1 MKQKINVV
9 VIPSDKSGVGKF
21 RSVDPHI
28 FLQNQYPDEF
38 HVDIVYEP
46 PYEDVNFWTQYQ
58 IVAYH
63 RSIGPDFDKAN
74 RLIQM
79 LNSLGVITVCDI
91 DDYWM
96 PGKEHPIHDII
107 RVNKINEKIVDNL
120 KVSKFVTT
128 TTEIFADEIRKYNK
142 NVIVFPNAI
151 NPNEAQ
157 FKEKTEESDKVRIGW
172 LGGSS
177 HLHDIQLL
185 DSGFSKIL
193 HLKDKVQYVLC
204 GFDTRGTVTE
214 INAQTGE
221 QTKRNILPAETVW
234 ARYEEIFTQNYKIVS
249 EGYKNHLLKYSQEE
263 YVGDKNESYLR
274 VWTKPVTGYA
284 KNYSKFDISLSPI
297 KNTMFNR
304 MKSQLKVIEAG
315 FYKKAIIASNIGPYT
330 IDLKHCMDNGNFVD
344 GNAILINEARNH
356 ADWAKFIEK
365 LVKNPNLIKDMGE
378 RLYETVKDKYDLN
391 NVTSD
396 RKEFYI
402 DIANKS

>member
-1 MKQKINVV
+1 MSKIKILVV
-9 VIPSDKSGVGKF
+9 PSDRSGVGKF

-28 FLQNQYPDEF
+28 FLQNQYPEDF

-46 PYEDVNFWTQYQ
+46 PYDDFNFWTQYQ

-63 RSIGPDFDKAN
+63 RSIGPDFEKAH

-107 RVNKINEKIVDNL
+107 RVNKINEKIIANL
-120 KVSKFVTT
+120 KVSKYVTT
-128 TTEIFADEIRKYNK
+128 TTTLFADEIKKANK
-142 NVIVFPNAI
+142 NVVVFPNAI
-151 NPNEAQ
+151 NPNEPQ
-157 FKEKTEESDKVRIGW
+157 FKEPTEDSDRLRIGW

-185 DSGFSKIL
+185 DNGFSKVTSY
-193 HLKDKVQYVLC
+193 KDKVQYVLC

-221 QTKRNILPAETVW
+221 QTKRNILPPETVW
-234 ARYEEIFTQNYKIVS
+234 AQYEKIFTQNFSIISEDYK
-249 EGYKNHLLKYSQEE
+249 KHLLKYNQESYSNE
-263 YVGDKNESYLR
+263 INESYLR
-274 VWTKPVTGYA
+274 VWTKPVTSYA
-284 KNYSKFDISLSPI
+284 KNYSKFDVSLAPI

-315 FYKKAIIASNIGPYT
+315 FYKKALIASEIGPYT
-330 IDLKHCMDNGNFVD
+330 IDLKHCLENGNFVD
-344 GNAILINEARNH
+344 GNAMLVKEVRNH
-356 ADWAKFIEK
+356 SDWAKYIEK
-365 LVKNPNLIKDMGE
+365 LIKNPNLVKDMGE

-391 NVTSD
+391 VVTKT
-396 RKEFYI
+396 RAEFY
-402 DIANKS
+402 KSIIW

>member
-1 MKQKINVV
+1 MSKIKLLVV
-9 VIPSDKSGVGKF
+9 PSDRSGVGKF

-38 HVDIVYEP
+38 HVDIIYEP
-46 PYEDVNFWTQYQ
+46 PYDDLSFWTQYQ
-58 IVAYH
+58 IVAFH
-63 RSIGPDFDKAN
+63 RSIGVDFDKAN
-74 RLIQM
+74 RLILM
-79 LNSLGVITVCDI
+79 LNSLGVVTICDI

-107 RVNKINEKIVDNL
+107 RVNKINEKILANI
-120 KVSKFVTT
+120 KVAKYVTT
-128 TTEIFADEIRKYNK
+128 TTEIFADEIKKYNK
-142 NVIVFPNAI
+142 NVFVFPNAI

-157 FKEKTEESDKVRIGW
+157 FKEKTEEFDKVRVGW

-185 DSGFSKIL
+185 DSGFSKLIP
-193 HLKDKVQYVLC
+193 LKDKVQYVLC

-214 INAQTGE
+214 INQQTGE

-234 ARYEEIFTQNYKIVS
+234 AQYEKIFTQNFKIIS
-249 EGYKNHLLKYSQEE
+249 ENYKNHLLNYVQESYPDE
-263 YVGDKNESYLR
+263 MNESYLR

-284 KNYSKFDISLSPI
+284 KNYSKFDISLAPI

-330 IDLKHCMDNGNFVD
+330 IDLKHCLDNGNFVD
-344 GNAILINEARNH
+344 GNAILVNEARNH

-378 RLYETVKDKYDLN
+378 RLYETVKDRYDLN

-396 RKEFYI
+396 RKDFYKE
-402 DIANKS
+402 IANKS

>member
-1 MKQKINVV
+1 MSKVKVLVV
-9 VIPSDKSGVGKF
+9 PSDRSGVGKF

-28 FLQNQYPDEF
+28 FLQNQYPEEF

-46 PYEDVNFWTQYQ
+46 PYEDINFWTQYQ
-58 IVAYH
+58 IVAFH
-63 RSIGPDFDKAN
+63 RSIGQDFDKAN

-79 LNSLGVITVCDI
+79 LNSLGV
-91 DDYWM
+91 
-96 PGKEHPIHDII
+96 KEHPIHDII
-107 RVNKINEKIVDNL
+107 RVNKINEKIVANL
-120 KVSKFVTT
+120 KVAKYVTT
-128 TTEIFADEIRKYNK
+128 TTTIFADEIKKYNK
-142 NVIVFPNAI
+142 NVFVFPNAI

-157 FKEKTEESDKVRIGW
+157 FKEKTEESDRVRVGW

-185 DSGFSKIL
+185 DSGFSKITG
-193 HLKDKVQYVLC
+193 LKDKVQYVLC

-214 INAQTGE
+214 INAQTKE
-221 QTKRNILPAETVW
+221 QTKRNILPSETVW
-234 ARYEEIFTQNYKIVS
+234 AEYEKIFTQNFKIIS
-249 EGYKNHLLKYSQEE
+249 ENYKNHLLKYTQENFPNE
-263 YVGDKNESYLR
+263 MDESYLR

-284 KNYSKFDISLSPI
+284 KNYSKFDVSLAPI

-330 IDLKHCMDNGNFVD
+330 IDLKHCMENGNFVD

-365 LVKNPNLIKDMGE
+365 LVKNPNLVKDMGE

-396 RKEFYI
+396 RKQFYK

>member
-1 MKQKINVV
+1 MSKIKVLVV
-9 VIPSDKSGVGKF
+9 PSDKSGVGKF

-46 PYEDVNFWTQYQ
+46 SYTDMNFWTQYQ
-58 IVAYH
+58 IVAFH
-63 RSIGPDFDKAN
+63 RSIGADFEKAN
-74 RLIQM
+74 SLIQT
-79 LNSLGVITVCDI
+79 LNSLGIVTVCDI

-107 RVNKINEKIVDNL
+107 RINKINEKIVANL
-120 KVSKFVTT
+120 KVAKFITT

-142 NVIVFPNAI
+142 NVFVFPNAI
-151 NPNEAQ
+151 NPNEPQ

-185 DSGFSKIL
+185 DAGFSKL
-193 HLKDKVQYVLC
+193 THLKDKVQYVLC
-204 GFDTRGTVTE
+204 GFDTRGSVTE
-214 INAQTGE
+214 INAQTG
-221 QTKRNILPAETVW
+221 QHIKRNILPAETVW
-234 ARYEEIFTQNYKIVS
+234 AQYEKIFTQNYKIVS
-249 EGYKNHLLKYSQEE
+249 DDYKNYLLKYNQEHYE
-263 YVGDKNESYLR
+263 SEINESYLR

-284 KNYSKFDISLSPI
+284 KNYLKFDVSLAPI

-330 IDLKHCMDNGNFVD
+330 LDLKHCLEHGNFVD
-344 GNAILINEARNH
+344 GNAILVNESRNH
-356 ADWAKFIEK
+356 ADWSKFIEK

-391 NVTSD
+391 NVTKD
-396 RKEFYI
+396 RKQFYI

>member
-1 MKQKINVV
+1 MSKVKVLVV
-9 VIPSDKSGVGKF
+9 PSDRSGVGKF

-38 HVDIVYEP
+38 HVDIIYEP
-46 PYEDVNFWTQYQ
+46 SYEDFTFWTQYQ
-58 IVAYH
+58 IVAFH
-63 RSIGPDFDKAN
+63 RSIGQDFEKAH

-79 LNSLGVITVCDI
+79 LNSLGIVTICDI

-107 RVNKINEKIVDNL
+107 RVNKINEKIVANL
-120 KVSKFVTT
+120 KVAKYVTT

-142 NVIVFPNAI
+142 NVFVFPNAI
-151 NPNEAQ
+151 NPNESQ
-157 FKEKTEESDKVRIGW
+157 FKEKTEESDKVRVGW

-185 DSGFSKIL
+185 DSGFSKIVP
-193 HLKDKVQYVLC
+193 LKDKVQYVLC

-214 INAQTGE
+214 INAQTRE
-221 QTKRNILPAETVW
+221 QTKRNILPSETVW
-234 ARYEEIFTQNYKIVS
+234 AEYEKIFTQKYKIIS
-249 EGYKNHLLKYSQEE
+249 EGYKNHLLKYTQESYLGE
-263 YVGDKNESYLR
+263 IDESYLR

-284 KNYSKFDISLSPI
+284 KNYSKFDISLAPI

-315 FYKKAIIASNIGPYT
+315 FYKKALIASNIGPYT
-330 IDLKHCMDNGNFVD
+330 IDLKHCLDNGNFVD
-344 GNAILINEARNH
+344 GNAILVNETRNH
-356 ADWAKFIEK
+356 SDWAKFIEK

-378 RLYETVKDKYDLN
+378 RLYESVKDKYDLN
-391 NVTSD
+391 TVTKD
-396 RKEFYI
+396 RKDFYK
-402 DIANKS
+402 DITSKS

>member
-1 MKQKINVV
+1 MSKVKVLVV
-9 VIPSDKSGVGKF
+9 PSDRSGVGKF

-38 HVDIVYEP
+38 HVDIIYEP
-46 PYEDVNFWTQYQ
+46 SYEDFTFWTQYQ
-58 IVAYH
+58 IVAFH
-63 RSIGPDFDKAN
+63 RSIGQDFEKAH

-79 LNSLGVITVCDI
+79 LNSLGIVTICDI

-107 RVNKINEKIVDNL
+107 RVNKINEKIVANL
-120 KVSKFVTT
+120 KVAKYVTT

-142 NVIVFPNAI
+142 NVFVFPNAI

-157 FKEKTEESDKVRIGW
+157 FKEKTEESDKVRVGW

-185 DSGFSKIL
+185 DSGFSKIVP
-193 HLKDKVQYVLC
+193 LKDKVQYVLC

-214 INAQTGE
+214 INAQTRE
-221 QTKRNILPAETVW
+221 QTKRNILPSETVW
-234 ARYEEIFTQNYKIVS
+234 AEYEKIFTQKYKIIS
-249 EGYKNHLLKYSQEE
+249 EGYKNHLLKYTQESYLGE
-263 YVGDKNESYLR
+263 IDESYLR

-284 KNYSKFDISLSPI
+284 KNYSKFDISLAPI

-315 FYKKAIIASNIGPYT
+315 FYKKALIASNIGPYT
-330 IDLKHCMDNGNFVD
+330 IDLKHCLDNGNFVD
-344 GNAILINEARNH
+344 GNAILVNETRNH
-356 ADWAKFIEK
+356 SDWAKFIEK

-378 RLYETVKDKYDLN
+378 RLYESVKDKYDLN
-391 NVTSD
+391 TVTKD
-396 RKEFYI
+396 RKDFYK
-402 DIANKS
+402 DITSKS